1 MPSYKQVTR
10 KNGEVVYK
18 VQVSDGRDRKINRT
32 FAPEP
37 GWCEKTTKR
46 ELDRFA
52 ANLENDLKSGKL
64 KTRKEQKEAEEQARI
79 DALKIKTLRQYSES
93 VYMPAIEQNCA
104 ETTRDHY
111 QRLLNKRI
119 LPRLGDFKLDEITP
133 AMITSLFSDL
143 QKTYKS
149 SSCGRFYNVLNG
161 IFKMACEDGTI
172 DTNPMAKVK
181 RPKPGKKEKEQK
193 LLAESKKAYTLEEL
207 QYILDCL
214 SNEPLEWRTYIVL
227 MAETGLRRG
236 EALGIHWAD
245 IDFEHGT
252 IEILHNIQATTYKGL
267 YDTTPKNGNSREI
280 DIGDDT
286 VELLK
291 QLRQEQAES
300 CISQYVFT
308 GENKPDP
315 MCPSAPNKYFKRF
328 EKKYGI
334 EDFHPHKL
342 RHTMASLSLRNGA
355 DLPSVSKR
363 LGHNDISTTLKIY
376 THANEASTRS
386 AGNIMRRAMKSSQDT
401 SVGSAGQK

>member
-1 MPSYKQVTR
+1 MPSYKKETR

-18 VQVSDGRDRKINRT
+18 VQVSDGRDRKISRT
-32 FAPEP
+32 FTPEP
-37 GWCEKTTKR
+37 GWCDKTIKR

-52 ANLENDLKSGKL
+52 TNLENDLKSGKL

-79 DALKIKTLRQYSES
+79 DALKIKTLRQYSKS
-93 VYMPAIEQNCA
+93 IYMPVIERDCA
-104 ETTRDHY
+104 ENTRNHY
-111 QRLLNKRI
+111 QSHLDNHI
-119 LPRLGDFKLDEITP
+119 LPVLGDFKLDEITP
-133 AMITSLFSDL
+133 AMITSLLSDL
-143 QKTYKS
+143 QKTYKA
-149 SSCGRFYNVLNG
+149 SSCGCIYNVLNG
-161 IFKMACEDGTI
+161 IFKMACDDGTI
-172 DTNPMAKVK
+172 ETNPMLKVK
-181 RPKPGKKEKEQK
+181 RPKPGKKEKEQQ
-193 LLAESKKAYTLEEL
+193 LLAESKKAYTMEEL

-214 SNEPLEWRTYIVL
+214 LNEPLKWRTYIVL
-227 MAETGLRRG
+227 MAETGMRRG
-236 EALGIHWAD
+236 EVLGIHWAD

-252 IEILHNIQATTYKGL
+252 IKILHNIQATPYKGI
-267 YDTTPKNGNSREI
+267 YDTTPKNSNCREI

-308 GENKPDP
+308 RENSPAP
-315 MCPSAPNKYFKRF
+315 MYPSAPNMYFKKI

-342 RHTMASLSLRNGA
+342 RHTMASLSLCNGA

-363 LGHNDISTTLKIY
+363 LGHGNISTTLKIY

-401 SVGSAGQK
+401 SVGSARQK